1 VCEGQ
6 GHQEGHRGQRN
17 LPSRLQKE
25 TLGTKQTKI
34 SGDFLKTQPNI
45 KRIIRQRNLAGLSAL
60 LLMAGIAATA
70 ASSADAAST
79 TYICVNKSTSQ
90 VYLKTKC
97 AMTERRVAFKTV
109 TIGTNGT
116 DGSAG
121 PTGPA
126 GPAGATGATGATGPS
141 GSSPSLPFF
150 QRLETGLTC
159 DEKWRT
165 ITTSVYA
172 TNQAGVD
179 RQQALAGCPQPDW
192 AKQYFQFPDANP
204 ISLVSTSYG
213 APSLVNQQIRRNG
226 VLVDDLYAPKKTT
239 VSFSA
244 VVAIQPPT
252 GWAVCA
258 DADAQITALGE
269 TGYPKL
275 NYEAA
280 ADTYSYSIAN
290 NRATVTGS
298 FSVVNTDQLRTSFY
312 DLWLNTYICGPD
324 ASTPS
329 GLGRKTVSVTLF
341 LPAVNP

>member
-1 VCEGQ
+1 
-6 GHQEGHRGQRN
+6 
-17 LPSRLQKE
+17 
-25 TLGTKQTKI
+25 
-34 SGDFLKTQPNI
+34 LKTQLNI
-45 KRIIRQRNLAGLSAL
+45 KRILRQRNLAGLTAL

-70 ASSADAAST
+70 TSSADAAST
-79 TYICVNKSTSQ
+79 TYVCVNKSTSL
-90 VYLKTKC
+90 VYFKTKC
-97 AMTERRVAFKTV
+97 AKTERRVAINTV
-109 TIGTNGT
+109 TNGTNGT

-121 PTGPA
+121 PTGLT
-126 GPAGATGATGATGPS
+126 GPAGATGATGATGPAGPA
-141 GSSPSLPFF
+141 GSSANLPFF

-165 ITTSVYA
+165 VTTSVYA
-172 TNQAGVD
+172 NNQAGVD

-204 ISLVSTSYG
+204 ITLVSTSYG
-213 APSLVNQQIRRNG
+213 TPSLVNQQIRRNG

-252 GWAVCA
+252 GWAVCT

-269 TGYPKL
+269 TGYPKMIYDGPSATTTL
-275 NYEAA
+275 V
-280 ADTYSYSIAN
+280 IAN
-290 NRATVTGS
+290 NGATVTGS
-298 FSVVNTDQLRTSFY
+298 LSVVNTDQLRTSFY
-312 DLWLNTYICGPD
+312 DLWLSTYICGPD

-329 GLGRKTVSVTLF
+329 GLGRKSVTADLL